1 MLTTD
6 SYYFMQQALQEAQQA
21 ASKGEVPVGA
31 VVVLDKQI
39 IGRGHNLCRTLN
51 DATAHAEM
59 IALTAAY
66 DNICSRYLQDCS
78 LYVTLEPCVMC
89 AGACYWSGLGEVI
102 YGATDEKYGFERI
115 GRQLLHPKTKLTQGI
130 LATECKLLLQDFF
143 KKLR

>member
-1 MLTTD
+1 MLTTTD
-6 SYYFMQQALQEAQQA
+6 DYFMEIALQEAQTA
-21 ASKGEVPVGA
+21 ASKREVPVGA
-31 VVVLDKQI
+31 VVVLDGQL
-39 IGRGHNLCRTLN
+39 IGRGHNLCQTLN

-66 DNICSRYLQDCS
+66 GYVGSRYLQHCS

-89 AGACYWSGLGEVI
+89 AGACYWSGLGRII

-115 GRQLLHPKTKLTQGI
+115 GRQLLHPKTQLTKGVLEMTCQ
-130 LATECKLLLQDFF
+130 TVLQDFF